1 MRRTRTRLEQI
12 SYENTYAH
20 CILTLEKFYAK
31 TKGKDGKKLRPP
43 LPIDVKKIPSRTDTS
58 AFKPILTILERHGP
72 MTSRDLARLLK
83 KNSHKICGTMR
94 HAVAAGLVDQT
105 PHSIP
110 RDEDNKTNGHMDC
123 WLYHLAA

>member
-72 MTSRDLARLLK
+72 MTSKDIAVLLK

-94 HAVAAGLVDQT
+94 HAVDAGYVT
-105 PHSIP
+105 KKSHVRR
-110 RDEDNKTNGHMDC
+110 RDAGEGYMDC
-123 WLYHLAA
+123 WLYQIAS